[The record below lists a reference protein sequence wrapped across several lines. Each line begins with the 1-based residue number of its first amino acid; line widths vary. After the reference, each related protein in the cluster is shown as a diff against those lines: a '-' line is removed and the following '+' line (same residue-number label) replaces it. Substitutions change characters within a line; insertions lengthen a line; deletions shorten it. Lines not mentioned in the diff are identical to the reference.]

1 MLICTRLNDMDVVDV
16 IDGWNEIQKRI
27 DQLNRQRSSVYNDK
41 DTIRDMYL
49 IGSGIPD
56 LCREIIRLRQ
66 YVPADRRYP
75 YEQ

>member
-1 MLICTRLNDMDVVDV
+1 MINLRMNDMDVVDA
-16 IDGWNEIQKRI
+16 IDEWNKIQERI
-27 DQLNRQRSSVYNDK
+27 DQLNRQRSSVYGDK

-66 YVPADRRYP
+66 YVPTERKYP
-75 YEQ
+75 NVR